1 MMKRLIYAAIGV
13 LLLLAGPVVYAHD
26 GGATGYASITI
37 DRHMVRYKL
46 TLSTIPK
53 GPLATAMAVNGKT
66 AQPKFELFAGAI
78 AEQLRFTA
86 DGTACQAGPRHTVP
100 PNRTIANIV
109 AQVDFVCHRAIR
121 KLTIRDDLFDVLG
134 DDIHT
139 LARIDWRGGS
149 QQFVFRP
156 ESRETTIVLAGNGTT
171 VSTGRSYRGAESFF
185 PLGVE
190 HILTGY
196 DHLLF
201 LLALILGGGSLI
213 HMIKIVTG
221 FTIAHSITLAL
232 AALEIVDVPGH
243 LVEAL
248 IALSIAYV
256 AAENLYPR
264 YAISRRWLVSFLFG
278 AVHGLG
284 FSTILR
290 EAGLVGENLVWSL
303 LSFNLGV
310 EFGQAVLV
318 LIALPIVIRLSG
330 YDWGRKITMAT
341 SAVILIVGLVLFAE
355 RVFFQA

>member
-1 MMKRLIYAAIGV
+1 MMKHLICAVAG
-13 LLLLAGPVVYAHD
+13 LLIVLAGSPARAHD
-26 GGATGYASITI
+26 GGVTGYAVITI

-46 TLSTIPK
+46 TLSSIPA
-53 GPLATAMAVNGKT
+53 GPLAARMGVGDKSAR
-66 AQPKFELFAGAI
+66 PKYELLADAI
-78 AEQLRFTA
+78 AERLQLTNNNA
-86 DGTACQAGPRHTVP
+86 ACQAGPHHTTAPTQTVVSI
-100 PNRTIANIV
+100 T
-109 AQVDFVCHRAIR
+109 AQVDFVCRDKVA

-139 LARIDWRGGS
+139 LARIDWPGTS

-156 ESRETTIVLAGNGTT
+156 EARQTTIIIAPDGASSPAG
-171 VSTGRSYRGAESFF
+171 GAGSFF

-201 LLALILGGGSLI
+201 LLVLIICGGGLVQ
-213 HMIKIVTG
+213 MLKIVTG

-232 AALEIVDVPGH
+232 AAFDIISLPSQ

-248 IALSIAYV
+248 IALSIVYV

-264 YAISRRWLVSFLFG
+264 YAMSRRWAVSFVFG

-284 FSTILR
+284 FSAVLR
-290 EAGLVGENLVWSL
+290 EAGLAGENLLWSL

-310 EFGQAVLV
+310 EAGQAAVVLM
-318 LIALPIVIRLSG
+318 AMPILFRLRGTDWEPKVTKTISG
-330 YDWGRKITMAT
+330 
-341 SAVILIVGLVLFAE
+341 AVLIVGLVLFAE
-355 RVFFQA
+355 RVFFRA